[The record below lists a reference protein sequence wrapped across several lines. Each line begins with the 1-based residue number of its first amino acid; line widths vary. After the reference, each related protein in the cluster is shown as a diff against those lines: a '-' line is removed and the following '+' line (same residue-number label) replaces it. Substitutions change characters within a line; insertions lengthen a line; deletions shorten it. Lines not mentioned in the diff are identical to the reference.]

1 MTILVYD
8 VDEGRIRKAKL
19 KDYVEIVKA
28 LMQLIPEGIVST
40 YGSIAKALKI
50 NPKLVGKI
58 VKMNDEPVIYPC
70 HRIVKG
76 DGSFGGYSGLGGTMF
91 KKRLLEFE
99 GVKVL
104 KNGKVSFECIVDI
117 MKLIC

>member
-8 VDEGRIRKAKL
+8 VNKGRIRRAKL
-19 KDYVEIVKA
+19 EDYVEIVKA
-28 LMQLIPEGIVST
+28 LMQLIPEGRVST

-70 HRIVKG
+70 HRIVKS
-76 DGSFGGYSGLGGTMF
+76 DGSFGGYSGLGGTIF

-99 GVKVL
+99 GVKVS
-104 KNGKVSFECIVDI
+104 KNGKILSEHISDI
-117 MKLIC
+117 MDLLC